1 MDYGDKIYELLKTSL
16 TSWPLAVVVIVFA
29 IRKSLKTVIEN
40 RLFSFKVGNVEIIF
54 DKLLEK
60 VDKSLEEAS
69 QLSEKEKVES
79 QSVRE
84 SENTQ
89 TEKQYDLPEIQP
101 EKQYDLPE
109 IQQSIVRE
117 SQYYSDVL
125 EKRPRLLVTESWREV
140 ERKIRSLAIESGG
153 NDFRF
158 KHPKNSIIYLTK
170 EYPQLGKALKSL
182 LELRNFLLNENYE
195 LKSVDATIFR
205 SRCLSAIDE
214 LNKYMEKSNVA
225 N

>member
-1 MDYGDKIYELLKTSL
+1 MEWSKVFDLLKTIL
-16 TSWPLAVVVIVFA
+16 TSWPLAAVVIVFA

-54 DKLLEK
+54 DRLLEK
-60 VDKSLEEAS
+60 VDQSLQEAS
-69 QLSEKEKVES
+69 QRSEEEKVDSETMK
-79 QSVRE
+79 E
-84 SENTQ
+84 AENTK
-89 TEKQYDLPEIQP
+89 TEKFEYKLPETP
-101 EKQYDLPE
+101 P
-109 IQQSIVRE
+109 SIVKE
-117 SQYYSDVL
+117 SNDYSYIVG
-125 EKRPRLLVTESWREV
+125 EKPRLLVKESWREV
-140 ERKIRSLAIESGG
+140 ERKIRSLVIESGG

-158 KHPKNSIIYLTK
+158 KHPKNNMIYLTK

>member
-1 MDYGDKIYELLKTSL
+1 MEWGKVFDLLKTIL
-16 TSWPLAVVVIVFA
+16 TSWPLAAVVIVFA
-29 IRKSLKTVIEN
+29 IRKSLKSVIEN
-40 RLFSFKVGNVEIIF
+40 RLFTFKVGNVEIIF

-60 VDKSLEEAS
+60 VDQSLEEAS
-69 QLSEKEKVES
+69 QRSEEEKVES
-79 QSVRE
+79 ESVRE

-89 TEKQYDLPEIQP
+89 T

-117 SQYYSDVL
+117 SQYYSDAL
-125 EKRPRLLVTESWREV
+125 AKRPRLLVKESWREV

-153 NDFRF
+153 DDFRI

>member
-1 MDYGDKIYELLKTSL
+1 MEWSKVFDLLKTIL
-16 TSWPLAVVVIVFA
+16 TSWPLAAVVIVFA

-54 DKLLEK
+54 DRLLEK
-60 VDKSLEEAS
+60 VDQSLQEAS
-69 QLSEKEKVES
+69 QRSEEEKVDS
-79 QSVRE
+79 QSGRE

-89 TEKQYDLPEIQP
+89 TEKQYDLPEIQH
-101 EKQYDLPE
+101 
-109 IQQSIVRE
+109 SIVRE

-125 EKRPRLLVTESWREV
+125 VKRPRLLVKESWREV

-153 NDFRF
+153 SDFSL
-158 KHPKNSIIYLTK
+158 KPTKNSIFYLTK
-170 EYPQLGKALKSL
+170 EYPQLGKALRSL

-214 LNKYMEKSNVA
+214 LNKYMETSNVA